1 MCHRLRNQMEQFE
14 DKPLD
19 EEQYEDFTYKY
30 DKVFGI
36 DRLKVATDCAG
47 QLVSVF
53 GGRITF
59 LSKQG

>member
-1 MCHRLRNQMEQFE
+1 MWHRLRNQMEQFE

-36 DRLKVATDCAG
+36 DRLKVATD
-47 QLVSVF
+47 
-53 GGRITF
+53 
-59 LSKQG
+59 